1 MNTWLK
7 GGGSKEMK
15 EIPLTSYPLQGQ
27 KVQLKEEGASLFLWY
42 CADCES
48 KKGVLKVKNTCP
60 ICQVYPVRLWLI
72 LMKNDI
78 IVLFQHLSWHQDTC
92 NTFYIMIWLSL
103 GGICTRLL
111 YFCNVKLTWNL
122 AVTRVK
128 IIDLTWP
135 DLKVPL
141 SSSRISSFRDY
152 SWVFVKVNLGFIL
165 HVL

>member
-78 IVLFQHLSWHQDTC
+78 IVLFQYLSWHQDTC
-92 NTFYIMIWLSL
+92 NTFYFMIWLSL
-103 GGICTRLL
+103 RRIYSIHSSFLL
-111 YFCNVKLTWNL
+111 LQCKTKLKPSCNKRRNHMFVRNSWFGLL
-122 AVTRVK
+122 VH
-128 IIDLTWP
+128 
-135 DLKVPL
+135 PL
-141 SSSRISSFRDY
+141 PSSRISCFRDY
-152 SWVFVKVNLGFIL
+152 
-165 HVL
+165 

>member
-60 ICQVYPVRLWLI
+60 ICQVYPVRLGLI

-78 IVLFQHLSWHQDTC
+78 IGPFWHLSWHQDTC

-103 GGICTRLL
+103 RRIYTCLL
-111 YFCNVKLTWNL
+111 CFCNVKLKPCCNKGQKLYALCEMPGFDL
-122 AVTRVK
+122 AIFK
-128 IIDLTWP
+128 
-135 DLKVPL
+135 
-141 SSSRISSFRDY
+141 SSPFFLQNQ
-152 SWVFVKVNLGFIL
+152 WVFVEFNFGFL
-165 HVL
+165 SQVL